1 MSYIRSVKFQ
11 PERLEVL
18 ASISWTK
25 AVLFILKQHKHF
37 FSDHACL
44 RTLRQM
50 IGQHVMQEIP
60 AVMRKEL
67 FQHGCLAVKREIWS
81 AVRDFLT
88 PDMFVPFMYVFY
100 TTDIKHLEIPTL
112 IRVQD
117 RLTVLDM
124 LYNLGTPNGHEA
136 ESLKVKMFESGNIS
150 IGESYVLKRVLR
162 GFRDL
167 HSLTLWKVCDDA
179 MLQIIGVTCRYL
191 DNIDIWKSANVTD
204 SGIRMF
210 LGLDAERPF
219 RVCHTLKKVAI
230 KDTSVT
236 DSGAFNLMIHCD
248 KLETLEF
255 SQDTFLPQLLWR
267 ISENFLRTNT
277 MFNLRTLLM
286 QVNKP
291 CLMRNKVQSLP
302 KLEELSI
309 WTSLEFTHGLNSEDF
324 SNITRLKLGGLTSHY
339 FSTQMCSLLGSQLSY
354 LKIETVH
361 FDVDIMVVG
370 EECPNIEE
378 LNIINAKVKT
388 TKHSDFKRDIFS
400 NLKLLYFFLVQYPID
415 PLPRYPSPPLSA
427 PSSLSSPVSP
437 ATVSSPSTG
446 HTALHTILEK
456 ATNLESVQV
465 SGPPALTDS
474 CMDKILSQ
482 NGLSKCKR
490 LVISHPLSI
499 DHSVVPL
506 TGRTVTKLQASCPV
520 LSCLGDL
527 KHWAVSQAARRKL
540 TRIGHT

>member
-11 PERLEVL
+11 PERLEVV

-25 AVLFILKQHKHF
+25 AVLFVLKQHKHF

-44 RTLRQM
+44 RTLRQI

-67 FQHGCLAVKREIWS
+67 FQHGCLAVRREIWS

-100 TTDIKHLEIPTL
+100 TTDIKQLEIPTL

-136 ESLKVKMFESGNIS
+136 ESLRVKMFESGNIS

-191 DNIDIWKSANVTD
+191 ENIDIWKSASVTD

-267 ISENFLRTNT
+267 ISENYRRTET
-277 MFNLRTLLM
+277 MFNLRTLFM

-291 CLMRNKVQSLP
+291 CQLINVVRSLP
-302 KLEELSI
+302 KLEELSV
-309 WTSLEFTHGLNSEDF
+309 WTSLERLHGLNSEDL
-324 SNITRLKLGGLTSHY
+324 SNISRLKLGGLNSNS
-339 FSTQMCSLLGSQLSY
+339 FSRQMCSLLGSQLSY
-354 LKIETVH
+354 LKLETVH
-361 FDVDIMVVG
+361 FDVDITMIG

-378 LNIINAKVKT
+378 LNIINAKVKI
-388 TKHSDFKRDIFS
+388 KRHSAIKSDIFS
-400 NLKLLYFFLVQYPID
+400 KLKLLYFFLVQYLID
-415 PLPRYPSPPLSA
+415 PPPLLPVTTS
-427 PSSLSSPVSP
+427 PSSLASP
-437 ATVSSPSTG
+437 ATVPSPSTG
-446 HTALHTILEK
+446 HTALHTLLEK

-465 SGPPALTDS
+465 SGTPALTDS

-482 NGLSKCKR
+482 KGLSKCKR

-506 TGRTVTKLQASCPV
+506 TGRTVTKLQASCP
-520 LSCLGDL
+520 LLACLGDL
-527 KHWAVSQAARRKL
+527 KHWAVTQAARRKL
-540 TRIGHT
+540 TRMGLT

>member
-1 MSYIRSVKFQ
+1 
-11 PERLEVL
+11 
-18 ASISWTK
+18 
-25 AVLFILKQHKHF
+25 
-37 FSDHACL
+37 
-44 RTLRQM
+44 
-50 IGQHVMQEIP
+50 
-60 AVMRKEL
+60 
-67 FQHGCLAVKREIWS
+67 
-81 AVRDFLT
+81 
-88 PDMFVPFMYVFY
+88 MYVFY
-100 TTDIKHLEIPTL
+100 TTDIRHLEIPTL

-136 ESLKVKMFESGNIS
+136 ESLKVKVFESGNIS

-162 GFRDL
+162 GFRHL
-167 HSLTLWKVCDDA
+167 HCLTLWHACDDA

-191 DNIDIWKSANVTD
+191 NNIDIWKSASVTD

-267 ISENFLRTNT
+267 ISENYLRTKT
-277 MFNLRTLLM
+277 VFHLKSLFM

-291 CLMRNKVQSLP
+291 CMLMNVVKSLP
-302 KLEELSI
+302 KLEELSL
-309 WTSLEFTHGLNSEDF
+309 WTSLELLQGLDREDLR
-324 SNITRLKLGGLTSHY
+324 NITRLKLGGLNNPS
-339 FSTQMCSLLGSQLSY
+339 FSRQMCSLLGSQLSY

-361 FDVDIMVVG
+361 FEVNITLIG
-370 EECPNIEE
+370 EERHNIEE
-378 LNIINAKVKT
+378 LNIINAKVKA
-388 TKHSDFKRDIFS
+388 TKQSDNQSEIFS
-400 NLKLLYFFLVQYPID
+400 KLKLLYFFLVQYLID
-415 PLPRYPSPPLSA
+415 PVPRYPSSSFLAARPS
-427 PSSLSSPVSP
+427 PSSPASP
-437 ATVSSPSTG
+437 ATVPSPSIG
-446 HTALHTILEK
+446 HTALHTLLEK

-465 SGPPALTDS
+465 SGTPALTDS
-474 CMDKILSQ
+474 CMDRVLSQ

-499 DHSVVPL
+499 DPSVVPL
-506 TGRTVTKLQASCPV
+506 TGRTVTKLQSSCPD
-520 LSCLGDL
+520 LACLGDL
-527 KHWAVSQAARRKL
+527 KHWAVTQAARRKL
-540 TRIGHT
+540 TRIAHNSQS